1 VALDAHPEGKAQVKG
16 FLVGQAELMSEL
28 VDADLLRQ
36 RLLLPFIHVVD
47 ADTHIRPSILA
58 HHGTEPSEATDGP
71 PADPCWRVILNCLN
85 SS

>member
-1 VALDAHPEGKAQVKG
+1 MALHAHPEGQAEVERL
-16 FLVGQAELMSEL
+16 FVGQAELVSEL
-28 VDADLLRQ
+28 VDPDLLRQ